1 MKKIS
6 SFIILTIIVSIQSYA
21 ISDRSASEGELSDL
35 NILLSDEV
43 PVDTSTNTA
52 LNNGASYLSRYND
65 ELANT
70 TTEKPFEYETSEQ
83 YEDVAFRLFNR
94 SPGGGISNQDWNG
107 LKRKGMA
114 QAVLAV
120 RKGESRRQADD
131 TRQQQLRIE
140 NGGKENYN
148 PNLFHWTT
156 WKCGFW
162 DRMPWGSH
170 KPEQGNNSPDC
181 IEAIKV
187 GW

>member
-1 MKKIS
+1 MKKLLSLITLTV
-6 SFIILTIIVSIQSYA
+6 ILSIQSHA
-21 ISDRSASEGELSDL
+21 INDQSLSEGELSDL
-35 NILLSDEV
+35 NVLLSDDV
-43 PVDTSTNTA
+43 PVDTSNIA
-52 LNNGASYLSRYND
+52 KSDNGASYLSGYNN
-65 ELANT
+65 ELAIST
-70 TTEKPFEYETSEQ
+70 TDETFEYETTPK

-94 SPGGGISNQDWNG
+94 APGGGISNQDWNG

-120 RKGESRRQADD
+120 RKGESRRQTDD
-131 TRQQQLRIE
+131 NRQQQLRIE